1 MNDKMT
7 VAKARGHHPVIE
19 LTLARLRDS
28 YRRPET
34 IFWVYGFPILMLAA
48 LGTAFRSRP
57 IERFI
62 VTVQESPNAKKIAD
76 TLKHDDRFMV
86 KIASADEAHA
96 LLRVAKADVVIIS
109 ANEGAPNEYRYD
121 PTQPRSM
128 LARNAADDL
137 LQRGAGRQDAVK
149 VKDVEVSEK
158 GGRYIDFLVPGL
170 LGMSLMGGGL
180 WGVGFAIVDMR
191 IRKLLKRLV
200 ATPMKR
206 SHFLGAMML
215 SRLLFLL
222 PEMIAMLLFAWLV
235 YGVVNYGSWLAVI
248 ALLFLGATTFAG
260 IGLLVGSR
268 AQTLETASGLMNLV
282 MLPMWLFGGIF
293 FSPDRFPDAIQ
304 PAIRVMPLPP
314 LISALRSVMLEGAT
328 LTSQW
333 QQILVLVCWAT
344 ASFALALRLFRW
356 R

>member
-1 MNDKMT
+1 
-7 VAKARGHHPVIE
+7 
-19 LTLARLRDS
+19 L
-28 YRRPET
+28 
-34 IFWVYGFPILMLAA
+34 VYVFPILILAA

-57 IERFI
+57 IERFM
-62 VTVQESPNAKKIAD
+62 VTVQESTNAKRIAQ
-76 TLKHDDRFMV
+76 TLGHDERFMV
-86 KIASADEAHA
+86 KIASTEEARA
-96 LLRVAKADVVIIS
+96 LLRVAKADVVIVPVAGS
-109 ANEGAPNEYRYD
+109 ASNEYHYD

-137 LQRGAGRQDAVK
+137 LQRAAGRKDAVEI
-149 VKDVEVSEK
+149 KDVEVSEK

-170 LGMSLMGGGL
+170 LGMSLLGGGL

-206 SHFLGAMML
+206 SHFLGGMML

-222 PEMIAMLLFAWLV
+222 PEMVAMLLFAWLV
-235 YGVVNYGSWLAVI
+235 YGVVNYGSWLSVI
-248 ALLFLGATTFAG
+248 VLLFLGATTFAG

-282 MLPMWLFGGIF
+282 MLPMWIFGGIF
-293 FSPDRFPDAIQ
+293 FSPDRFPDFLQPFIQ
-304 PAIRVMPLPP
+304 ALPLTP
-314 LISALRSVMLEGAT
+314 LISALRSVMLEGAS
-328 LTSQW
+328 LASQW
-333 QQILVLVCWAT
+333 QQILILVCWST
-344 ASFALALRLFRW
+344 VSFALALRLFRW